1 MITIMPLTNSWLV
14 EFPID
19 TSRDWRFV
27 NTTVRLLLR
36 TAISRLSLRAKC
48 RKKETLIWEESP
60 RVKWRCT
67 PSSGKVPP
75 PPSRATL
82 KNGKMKPSFPKWRMF
97 NRRPPSILRTIYIQT
112 RISSYGILCV
122 CDKWTRL
129 KAHKQMLATHK
140 HILQQQQ
147 SRHTLCVC
155 AIVQ

>member
-1 MITIMPLTNSWLV
+1 MITIMPLTNSWLA
-14 EFPID
+14 EFPIE

-36 TAISRLSLRAKC
+36 TAISRLSSRAKC

-75 PPSRATL
+75 PPPEQLSET
-82 KNGKMKPSFPKWRMF
+82 GKWSHHSLNDECLIDVPLPSCKQFTSKQEFHHMVF
-97 NRRPPSILRTIYIQT
+97 
-112 RISSYGILCV
+112 CV
-122 CDKWTRL
+122 CDKWTQL
-129 KAHKQMLATHK
+129 KAHKKILATHK